1 MILVQF
7 STGKGLHL
15 GVKTQH
21 GVVDVTAALHDDPL
35 TEQHDAIPASL
46 AAVCAGGP
54 AACAALERFVQQ
66 LLASDSAHSWLRDE
80 ATVTYGPCVANPGK
94 IICVGL
100 NYRRHALESGMA
112 IPTIPVLFSKFPNTI
127 ATPGEQVVLPA
138 TAVEYDYEAELGVVI
153 GRRAKHVRE
162 QEALDY
168 VLGYCNINDLSA
180 RDLQMRTS
188 QWLLGKTLDQF
199 MPIGPYLVTADA
211 VSDPQALDIRC
222 WVNGVVRQN
231 STTADMIFTVA
242 ELVSYLSQYMTL
254 EPGDVIAT
262 GTPEGVIFG
271 MVEKQWLKPG
281 DEVVVEIAGLGRL
294 TNTFGAPTV

>member
-127 ATPGEQVVLPA
+127 AASGEQVVLPA
-138 TAVEYDYEAELGVVI
+138 TAVE
-153 GRRAKHVRE
+153 
-162 QEALDY
+162 
-168 VLGYCNINDLSA
+168 
-180 RDLQMRTS
+180 
-188 QWLLGKTLDQF
+188 
-199 MPIGPYLVTADA
+199 
-211 VSDPQALDIRC
+211 
-222 WVNGVVRQN
+222 
-231 STTADMIFTVA
+231 
-242 ELVSYLSQYMTL
+242 
-254 EPGDVIAT
+254 
-262 GTPEGVIFG
+262 
-271 MVEKQWLKPG
+271 
-281 DEVVVEIAGLGRL
+281 
-294 TNTFGAPTV
+294 